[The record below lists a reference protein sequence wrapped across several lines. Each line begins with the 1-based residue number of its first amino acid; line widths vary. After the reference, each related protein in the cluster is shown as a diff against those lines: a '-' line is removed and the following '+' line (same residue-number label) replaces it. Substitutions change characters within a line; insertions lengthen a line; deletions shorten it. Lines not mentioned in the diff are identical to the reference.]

1 MRRPMPRHHQAC
13 ALAACLILFAA
24 STVRADQ
31 AVRQSQPRGALWVA
45 GTALTAGL
53 MLTACPTQALRPMR
67 HQSQPMRIAIRS
79 TAVLVAP
86 FYFMLKTAFAT
97 AAVPAGY
104 VFLALSF
111 DPDLAHGVRDIGSG
125 GDWWLTAEHV
135 TCERPI
141 ELLGSGA
148 RRDEIPEDSLPDV
161 DL

>member
-1 MRRPMPRHHQAC
+1 MAR
-13 ALAACLILFAA
+13 ALAACLMLLSA
-24 STVRADQ
+24 SVARADE
-31 AVRQSQPRGALWVA
+31 AIRQSQPQGTLWVA
-45 GTALTAGL
+45 GTALTAGAL
-53 MLTACPTQALRPMR
+53 LTACPTQVLRPMR
-67 HQSQPMRIAIRS
+67 HQSQPMRVAIHS
-79 TAVLVAP
+79 SALLVAP
-86 FYFMLKTAFAT
+86 IYLMLKTAFAA
-97 AAVPAGY
+97 AAVPVGY

-141 ELLGSGA
+141 ELLGSGT